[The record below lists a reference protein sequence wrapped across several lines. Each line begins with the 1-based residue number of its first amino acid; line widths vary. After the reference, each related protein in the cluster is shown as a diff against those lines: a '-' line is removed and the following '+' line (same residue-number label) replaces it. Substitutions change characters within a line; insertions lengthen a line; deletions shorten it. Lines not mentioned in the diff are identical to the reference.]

1 MIRHYYT
8 LYKVAEELR
17 SLRGYFLTECFT
29 QEKNVVMFVF
39 ETREEVVTV
48 ECSID
53 PRTGTLFRRPDFSRA
68 RKNTLDLF
76 PALLNRT
83 LRDVRI
89 ADNERIVTFD
99 IGGTNL
105 HCIFFGGGKG
115 NLIAE
120 RDGVIV
126 DAFKQPKELAGTQY
140 EVSQQHLL
148 QLDEQP
154 PETDLQQALL
164 HSPLLLTKYYALEFC
179 RRRSLNP
186 RALLSSLTSQ
196 QIREVERAATVFRSE
211 CLASSTF
218 YLLRDRDDNP
228 LMSLLPLEGYTT
240 DKTFTSVSDAI
251 RARIS
256 TGRRESSFRQE
267 HDSVVRDLRKQ
278 LHKTE
283 RALQALDRDAVHAS
297 RESERRLYAELLMA
311 QPNPQRKGMENI
323 TVQSWDGEE
332 VTIPLAPA
340 LSLLDNAQK
349 FFEKARTAKESTGIR
364 ERRKQQYIERF
375 TVLQQA
381 LDELATIE
389 DSKLLANFL
398 SRHSQFFSVMSDHSE
413 QKERKYREFTLDN
426 GYTLYVGKSA
436 ANNDELTM
444 RFAKPNDYWFH
455 ARGVSGSH
463 VVLRGPDTGKP
474 PKQVLEQAA
483 SIAAH
488 YSKARNAGY
497 TPVAYTQKK
506 YVRKPK
512 GAAVGAVVIEREE
525 VIMVKPGLPVQENE

>member
-8 LYKVAEELR
+8 LFKVAEELR

-39 ETREEVVTV
+39 ETKEDVVTV

-53 PRTGTLFRRPDFSRA
+53 PRTGTMFRRTDFNRA

-76 PALLNRT
+76 PGLVNRT

-99 IGGTNL
+99 IGGTAL

-120 RDGVIV
+120 KDGVIT
-126 DAFKQPKELAGTQY
+126 DAFKQPKELAGTSY
-140 EVSQQHLL
+140 STPQQHLPRPG
-148 QLDEQP
+148 DQP
-154 PETDLQQALL
+154 PETTIQQALL
-164 HSPLLLTKYYALEFC
+164 HSPALLTKYYTQELC
-179 RRRSLNP
+179 RRRSLDP
-186 RALLSSLTSQ
+186 KAPLSSLTPQ
-196 QIREVERAATVFRSE
+196 QVRDLERAAGVLRAE
-211 CLASSTF
+211 CLATSTF
-218 YLLRDRDDNP
+218 YLLRDRDGNP
-228 LMSLLPLEGYTT
+228 LMSLIPLAGYET
-240 DKTFTSVSDAI
+240 DRTFDTVSEAI

-256 TGRRESSFRQE
+256 TERRESTFRQE
-267 HDSVVRDLRKQ
+267 HDAALRELGRV

-283 RALQALDRDAVHAS
+283 RALQAIDRDAVHAG
-297 RESERRLYAELLMA
+297 RETERRLYAELLMA
-311 QPNPQRKGMENI
+311 QPDPHRRGLESI
-323 TVQSWDGEE
+323 SVQTWDGDE
-332 VTIPLAPA
+332 VTIALDPA

-349 FFEKARTAKESTGIR
+349 YFEKARTAKDSAGIR
-364 ERRKQQYIERF
+364 DRRRQQYAERLV
-375 TVLQQA
+375 TLRQA
-381 LDELATIE
+381 LDELDTVQ
-389 DSKLLANFL
+389 DRTGLAGFL
-398 SRHSQFFSVMSDHSE
+398 SRHSQFFSAMPDSPE
-413 QKERKYREFTLDN
+413 QKERKYREFTLNN

-436 ANNDELTM
+436 ANNDELTL
-444 RFAKPNDYWFH
+444 RFAKPNDYWLH

-463 VVLRGPDTGKP
+463 VVLRGPGAGKP
-474 PKQVLEQAA
+474 PKPVLEQAA
-483 SIAAH
+483 AIAAY